1 MLEHDPDA
9 LFERVLIPIASEDD
23 ARLARETILP
33 YLAGSGGVATI
44 VHVIKYTQG
53 GVDPSPVSM
62 QEEDAERLFEIV
74 NRDHPDLVVE
84 TKKAYGTDIAAA
96 IFDVAEGVDA
106 SAIVFAP
113 QTKSRLIR
121 LLTGDT
127 ALSLISN
134 PDVPVLAIPRGT
146 G

>member
-9 LFERVLIPIASEDD
+9 LFAQVLIPIASEDD
-23 ARLARETILP
+23 ARITRETILP

-44 VHVIKYTQG
+44 VHVIKYTEG

-74 NRDHPDLVVE
+74 IEDHADLVVE
-84 TKKAYGTDIAAA
+84 TKKAYGTDIATA
-96 IFDVAEGVDA
+96 IFNVAEEIDA

-113 QTKSRLIR
+113 AERSRLIR
-121 LLTGDT
+121 LLSGDT
-127 ALSLISN
+127 ALSLVSN
-134 PDVPVLAIPRGT
+134 PDVPVLAIPRHEE
-146 G
+146 

>member
-1 MLEHDPDA
+1 MLEHDPDT
-9 LFERVLIPIASEDD
+9 LFAQVLIPIASEDD
-23 ARLARETILP
+23 ARVARETILP

-44 VHVIKYTQG
+44 VHVIKYTEG

-74 NRDHPDLVVE
+74 IEDHADLVVE

-96 IFDVAEGVDA
+96 IFNVAEEIDA

-113 QTKSRLIR
+113 EERSRLIR
-121 LLTGDT
+121 LLSGDT
-127 ALSLISN
+127 ALSLVSN
-134 PDVPVLAIPRGT
+134 PDVPVLAIPRHEE
-146 G
+146 